1 MRRGKQLDSQPS
13 SLQGSL
19 PPLLSWQRPA
29 PCFPVPGPQFS
40 ALSFLALL
48 GGGRADLFPLAPGC
62 RILSRAVPLLAHP
75 HLVIF
80 LSPDPTSFPFL
91 HSSTRQRARCQEHS
105 PGLCLPWPS
114 LPLLPAEPSCLRVY
128 PLAGDTKGSL
138 AALRGPCR
146 CLAVSAER
154 PAQPLPPARAGGA
167 WQRAPCQPQRPLHPW
182 GKAAKPRDS
191 LWPRLGVVTA
201 IS

>member
-75 HLVIF
+75 HLVIS

-105 PGLCLPWPS
+105 PGLLCHFCPQSRPVCGFIPSQGTRAAAS
-114 LPLLPAEPSCLRVY
+114 LPQ
-128 PLAGDTKGSL
+128 GD
-138 AALRGPCR
+138 
-146 CLAVSAER
+146 
-154 PAQPLPPARAGGA
+154 RAGA
-167 WQRAPCQPQRPLHPW
+167 WQWLLSVLPSRCPQLGQVALGSVHPASPSARCTP
-182 GKAAKPRDS
+182 GERQQS
-191 LWPRLGVVTA
+191 LGTLCGLGWEW
-201 IS
+201 